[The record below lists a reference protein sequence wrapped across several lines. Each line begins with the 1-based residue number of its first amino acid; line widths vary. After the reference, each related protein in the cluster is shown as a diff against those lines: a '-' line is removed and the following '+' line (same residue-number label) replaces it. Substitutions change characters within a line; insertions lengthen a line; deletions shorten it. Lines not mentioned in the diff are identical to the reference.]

1 MTYTCT
7 NTILYHPIPHL
18 YTFSSSVYVYVRV
31 MHSKLYLCSKTC
43 NFAVPSH
50 SFSRRMDPSN
60 QIFIKGSPRLW
71 KLCAFRN
78 KGRKGVAINFVT
90 NNDVRIMKDLERPV
104 CLYVCLGT
112 DQNVAATCCY
122 TAFVTVQPLV
132 LPLQVGSCT
141 AKSRSSSL
149 HFLLATSI
157 CNLYMSCQSF
167 TIIQHPHKPANVWK
181 VAWDLWMRLA
191 EMGRHL
197 SWKWRSAG
205 HPRYSI
211 VLARSLRR
219 FYHTQIE
226 EMPMDI
232 ADLIWAMN
240 SS

>member
-1 MTYTCT
+1 MLVLPPRGGAFNDLHLYQ
-7 NTILYHPIPHL
+7 YHPIPS
-18 YTFSSSVYVYVRV
+18 YTI
-31 MHSKLYLCSKTC
+31 LYLTYIHLAPLCMCMCVSCIRSCTYVAKLATLQC
-43 NFAVPSH
+43 QVTHSH
-50 SFSRRMDPSN
+50 GAWIHQN

-167 TIIQHPHKPANVWK
+167 TIIQHPHKPANV
-181 VAWDLWMRLA
+181 
-191 EMGRHL
+191 
-197 SWKWRSAG
+197 
-205 HPRYSI
+205 
-211 VLARSLRR
+211 
-219 FYHTQIE
+219 
-226 EMPMDI
+226 
-232 ADLIWAMN
+232 
-240 SS
+240 

>member
-1 MTYTCT
+1 MLVLPPRGGAFNDHDLHLYQ
-7 NTILYHPIPHL
+7 YHPIPHL

-112 DQNVAATCCY
+112 DRNVAATQHLWQSSLLFCRY
-122 TAFVTVQPLV
+122 KLGVVQPSLAHPLSISCLQHPFATCTWV
-132 LPLQVGSCT
+132 ASPLQL
-141 AKSRSSSL
+141 SSI
-149 HFLLATSI
+149 HINPQMCEKLLETFE
-157 CNLYMSCQSF
+157 CGWQ
-167 TIIQHPHKPANVWK
+167 
-181 VAWDLWMRLA
+181 
-191 EMGRHL
+191 
-197 SWKWRSAG
+197 KWADTCHG
-205 HPRYSI
+205 NGG
-211 VLARSLRR
+211 VL
-219 FYHTQIE
+219 
-226 EMPMDI
+226 DI
-232 ADLIWAMN
+232 LVTPPF
-240 SS
+240 